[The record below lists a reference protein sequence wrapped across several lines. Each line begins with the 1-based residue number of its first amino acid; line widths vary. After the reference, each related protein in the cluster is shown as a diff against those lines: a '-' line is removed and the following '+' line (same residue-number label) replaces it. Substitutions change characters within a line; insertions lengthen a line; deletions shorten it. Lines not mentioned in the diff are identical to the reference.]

1 MSNEL
6 RKRATKKLR
15 GIDPKGPGSPAFAD
29 YHKDKDGAIH
39 RNTPKV
45 KMSKKE
51 RRKLHDN

>member
-6 RKRATKKLR
+6 RKRAAKKLQ